1 MIDCLRKVSF
11 FSFGVLTDYG
21 VRLRAISGSLE
32 TTGKMS
38 TTELQLPS
46 VLSRVVQSSSHPGRR
61 DETLALIAHAAKDCI
76 PGVDSASITAR
87 RRDGGFETL
96 AASDELASSA
106 DSLQYELGEGPCL
119 DAVSGEPMVYC
130 RYLGVDPR
138 YRRYGPHAGAQLGVV
153 SQLAFNVS
161 TVDRA
166 YGALNLYSRSQ
177 HMFEEYARSLAE
189 LFAHQTAAAM
199 GYAASVSELNEALGS
214 RVGQAVGIITQR
226 HSVDEN
232 VAFGLLTELSQTSD
246 VTLPTVAAEIVA
258 SANDEARARPAT
270 IPEQRRRSRSGGIG
284 GLRFL
289 RGLE

>member
-1 MIDCLRKVSF
+1 
-11 FSFGVLTDYG
+11 
-21 VRLRAISGSLE
+21 
-32 TTGKMS
+32 MS
-38 TTELQLPS
+38 ITEHRLPS
-46 VLSRVVQSSSHPGRR
+46 VLSKVVQSSSHPGKTE
-61 DETLALIAHAAKDCI
+61 ETLALITQAARDCI
-76 PGVDSASITAR
+76 PGVDSVSISAR

-96 AASDELASSA
+96 AASDELAGRA
-106 DSLQYELGEGPCL
+106 DSVQYELGEGPCL
-119 DAVSGEPMVYC
+119 DAVSGELMVYC

-138 YRRYGPHAGAQLGVV
+138 YRRYGPHAGAQFGVV

-166 YGALNLYSRSQ
+166 FGALNLYSRSQ
-177 HMFEEYARSLAE
+177 HMFDEYARSLAE

-199 GYAASVSELNEALGS
+199 GYAAAVSELNEALGS

-246 VTLPTVAAEIVA
+246 VKLPTVAAEIVA
-258 SANDEARARPAT
+258 SANVEARARPAT
-270 IPEQRRRSRSGGIG
+270 IPEQRRRILSGGIG

-289 RGLE
+289 RGRE